1 MSEYVD
7 VSNNTDKEF
16 DKLIIPFWFENPNI
30 IFNSKYIT
38 EFYPIESMTT
48 NQKLNAITRTVLIA
62 IIIMFLFTK
71 KLRVLLIGI
80 ITIVSIYLYH
90 NSLTKKEGFHF
101 DTPALE
107 VLNDYDAV
115 VSPKTFDTPEAS
127 NPFSNVMIPDY
138 DYNPQKKP
146 APPSFNQNVNKEIL
160 EKAKQMV
167 VEQNPG
173 QPNIADKLFTDLGE
187 QFVFE
192 QSLQPFYTTA
202 SSTIPN
208 DQGGFADFCYGS
220 MVSCKEGN
228 SFACARNLHRHMN

>member
-7 VSNNTDKEF
+7 VSNNIDKEF

-138 DYNPQKKP
+138 DYNPEKKP